1 MLFFIVLLAFC
12 GQQTLAQYPAGACP
26 EPYGIQTYPDEKYCD
41 KFYKV
46 IKWKVFYEWYLK
58 CVKSLPLVYL
68 QVIFNER
75 DAFFI
80 SMRPQYDNWLL
91 IRLYKYIRIFNKFSN
106 CSFCKKIH
114 AVIVVSLIQKKLWR
128 KESIR
133 NNQLAELMK

>member
-46 IKWKVFYEWYLK
+46 IKWIVFYEWCLK
-58 CVKSLPLVYL
+58 CVKSLLMVYL

-75 DAFFI
+75 DAF
-80 SMRPQYDNWLL
+80 LL
-91 IRLYKYIRIFNKFSN
+91 IRLYIRIFNNFSN
-106 CSFCKKIH
+106 YCFCKKKNIH
-114 AVIVVSLIQKKLWR
+114 TVIVVSLIQKKSEE
-128 KESIR
+128 KK
-133 NNQLAELMK
+133 A

>member
-58 CVKSLPLVYL
+58 CVKSLLMVYL

-91 IRLYKYIRIFNKFSN
+91 IRLYIIIFNEFSSY
-106 CSFCKKIH
+106 CFCKKKNIH
-114 AVIVVSLIQKKLWR
+114 TVIVVSLNQKKFWR